1 MLTDQATATMMI
13 HISIPVIDIIKGL
26 ITDILVFTLMIITQ
40 CIIITTN
47 QDLYITT
54 TIDTNK
60 NA

>member
-26 ITDILVFTLMIITQ
+26 ITDILVFTLMIITR
-40 CIIITTN
+40 CIIIIIN

-54 TIDTNK
+54 TIDINK